1 MDLVRLDGARGS
13 RANVG
18 CAGIVAEIETG
29 TGGALLTGCICLVRV
44 ALTGTFGVGLFLFNE
59 GGKGGGEVGLETLVV
74 ARLGCFCQ
82 IS

>member
-18 CAGIVAEIETG
+18 CAGIVAEIETAG

-44 ALTGTFGVGLFLFNE
+44 ALTGTF
-59 GGKGGGEVGLETLVV
+59 
-74 ARLGCFCQ
+74 
-82 IS
+82 